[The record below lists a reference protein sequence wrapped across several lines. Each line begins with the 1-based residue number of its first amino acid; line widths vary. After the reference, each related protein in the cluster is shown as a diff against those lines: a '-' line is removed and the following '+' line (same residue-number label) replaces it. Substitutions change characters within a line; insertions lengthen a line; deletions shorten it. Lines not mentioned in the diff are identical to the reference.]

1 MGKTVDEYVKGLE
14 DWQAEIISNLRDL
27 VLEAAPKAIEVFKW
41 NQPVYEWNGPFVYIK
56 AFKNHINFGFWRGV
70 DLPDPE
76 GVLSGT
82 GKKMRHIQLRAV
94 EDIDRDQLQR
104 FVRSALELNDL
115 KGDSSRGE

>member
-27 VLEAAPKAIEVFKW
+27 VLEAAPKAVEVFKW

-104 FVRSALELNDL
+104 FIRSALELNDL
-115 KGDSSRGE
+115 KGDPSKGE

>member
-27 VLEAAPKAIEVFKW
+27 LLEAAPKAIEVFKW

-115 KGDSSRGE
+115 KGDPSKGE